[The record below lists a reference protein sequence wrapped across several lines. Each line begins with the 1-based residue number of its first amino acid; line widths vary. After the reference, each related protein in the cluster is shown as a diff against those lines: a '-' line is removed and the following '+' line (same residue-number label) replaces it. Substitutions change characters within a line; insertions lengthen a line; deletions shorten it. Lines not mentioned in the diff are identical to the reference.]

1 VRGGVSSRRLTT
13 GATAAVAAPEALDPS
28 TRYRSMRFVGAN
40 GIRYA
45 YLNEL
50 TGQAVEKRKSR
61 KSMLG
66 LLATAYRTSNNA
78 GLGYLRCRAPDGFAL
93 AWRSGRFFLIHR
105 QWLHAGHAVVV
116 STDEPRTIDRKTT
129 TDPRRIAG
137 HLGDRAQ

>member
-13 GATAAVAAPEALDPS
+13 GATAAVAALEALDPS

-93 AWRSGRFFLIHR
+93 ARRSGRFFLIHR
-105 QWLHAGHAVVV
+105 QWLHAGPAVVV